1 MDSLAPKWSKLEEVC
16 DSKNI
21 AKIVS
26 VGAMA
31 PFEMLPNEVIMI
43 PIKMAMGQMNTQQ
56 QLNFLREVLPNV
68 SKRFKTVSTLK
79 PLWKGFS
86 PFELL
91 PDSVASKIIR
101 GAMADLSHE
110 RKAVFLVDVMARVS
124 TRLKYVSCFPSVV
137 SQVNLGGNM
146 EVDGDTDEI
155 KWFLKDF
162 LREGMTGLRFKNR
175 VDFLLNN
182 RAANSTSISTNEI
195 TDMAKKCP
203 KLKNLETWSIDMGIW
218 PQFSQPWASLT
229 SLKLIE
235 IHQTIS
241 LFDGVELHQSL
252 PNIETIHIRYYNPIG
267 QISLPNMRHCNSMK
281 SILIGT
287 EGLFTTTGFPRSLEK
302 LRGDLLPTI
311 VGICEG
317 CLEQQFDKC
326 EISTIKFDNCKT
338 C

>member
-1 MDSLAPKWSKLEEVC
+1 
-16 DSKNI
+16 
-21 AKIVS
+21 
-26 VGAMA
+26 
-31 PFEMLPNEVIMI
+31 
-43 PIKMAMGQMNTQQ
+43 
-56 QLNFLREVLPNV
+56 
-68 SKRFKTVSTLK
+68 
-79 PLWKGFS
+79 
-86 PFELL
+86 
-91 PDSVASKIIR
+91 
-101 GAMADLSHE
+101 
-110 RKAVFLVDVMARVS
+110 
-124 TRLKYVSCFPSVV
+124 
-137 SQVNLGGNM
+137 M

-175 VDFLLNN
+175 VDYVRIN
-182 RAANSTSISTNEI
+182 RTVNSTSISTNEI
-195 TDMAKKCP
+195 KEMAKKCP

-229 SLKLIE
+229 SLKLFQ

-311 VGICEG
+311 LGICKG
-317 CLEQQFDKC
+317 CLEQQFDNC
-326 EISTIKFDNCKT
+326 EISDIIFDKCKT